1 MTNACVNGAELFNL
15 SVINL
20 GNATTT
26 CTEVDVDVDNLTYET
41 GGFNE
46 N

>member
-1 MTNACVNGAELFNL
+1 MRERLVNGAEIFNL

-26 CTEVDVDVDNLTYET
+26 CTEVDVDNLTYET